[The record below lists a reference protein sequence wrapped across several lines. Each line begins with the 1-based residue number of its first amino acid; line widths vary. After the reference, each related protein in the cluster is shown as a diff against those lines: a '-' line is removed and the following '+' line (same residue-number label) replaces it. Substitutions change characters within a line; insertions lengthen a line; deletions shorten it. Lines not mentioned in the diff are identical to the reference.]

1 MKNLMMIIAVLL
13 LTCACAS
20 IDRSKVNGKEV
31 VTASRANIVLFGV
44 IGGAPTSKCLADL
57 EKEGAKTVESVAGAN
72 EDGPILSRLSTIEGC
87 QATGSK

>member
-31 VTASRANIVLFGV
+31 VTSTRVNLVLLGAM
-44 IGGAPTSKCLADL
+44 GAPTSKCLADL
-57 EKEGAKTVESVAGAN
+57 DKEGVKTVEAVSGAN
-72 EDGPILSRLSTIEGC
+72 ENGSILSRLSGVEGC